1 MMNDVLGG
9 DVDGRVERL
18 AESAVRFLGQF
29 GKCVGGRRC
38 PHVSGDKM
46 PSRKN
51 WVRVA
56 DQVAYVMSLERIV
69 RRWAGDLQSPCKCL
83 GFYCLLLMTFS

>member
-29 GKCVGGRRC
+29 GKCVGGKEL

-46 PSRKN
+46 PSEELGP
-51 WVRVA
+51 
-56 DQVAYVMSLERIV
+56 SGGI
-69 RRWAGDLQSPCKCL
+69 RRLCNE
-83 GFYCLLLMTFS
+83 

>member
-29 GKCVGGRRC
+29 GKCVGGKEL
-38 PHVSGDKM
+38 H
-46 PSRKN
+46 SR
-51 WVRVA
+51 
-56 DQVAYVMSLERIV
+56 ER
-69 RRWAGDLQSPCKCL
+69 G
-83 GFYCLLLMTFS
+83 